1 MAAAHSHHNANL
13 LSSDISRRNPQDE
26 YDLIQKIGS
35 GTYGDVYKAKRIQS
49 NELAAIKVI
58 KLEPSDDIQIIQ
70 QEIFMMRDCRHPNII
85 AYYGSYLR
93 RDKLWICM
101 EYCGGGSLQD
111 IYQVT
116 GPLTE
121 LQIAYMCRET
131 LKGLE
136 YLHQKGKMHRDIK
149 GANILLTE
157 NGDVKLADF
166 GVSAQITATI
176 NKRKSFIGT
185 PYWMAPEVAAVER
198 KGGYN
203 QLCDIWACGI
213 TAIELA
219 ELQPPMFDL
228 HPMRALFLMSKSGFK
243 PPSLSNKEKWSPTF
257 HSFIKTAL
265 TKNPKKRPT
274 AERLL
279 QHPFV
284 QSEMPLRVPKEL
296 LLKYQSPNTPYYYL
310 DGDEETVAG
319 VPQRIPSKMTSR
331 ANGVPAQNH
340 TLKTGMTTN
349 STWYERSSSPET
361 LPSDIATLPL
371 NDTKD
376 SALSAEYSCSAGG
389 GGGGGGSGGIAS
401 TNGGCCVAGGGG
413 IGGSSG
419 GGSGSGG
426 SIISSSVGGGL
437 SGVSGGVSGISNNCG
452 GHHYHHH
459 HHHQHHH
466 HQTSATG
473 NGTSTTQH
481 NHHNH
486 IQNQN
491 HIHNHHQHLNQLSN
505 NALSTTS
512 NSTSSVNCNANQNP
526 NPNLNQNSNYNSNL
540 NALSMS
546 ASLASMPGLSA
557 YLGMSNLRTTSIGD
571 DDDGD
576 INLDVDIAMNN
587 ASATPAAAAAAAAA
601 GGYASGLASVAASA
615 STSATGAGCSASA
628 AHYLR
633 HSSNYRSAAAA
644 VSSAAQALHGHDHGL
659 LSSSSLANS
668 STTTA
673 ATSSAS
679 FYNRF
684 LLLDNSSGDAVGGV
698 GGGGSSSSG
707 KGSNGL
713 DMRHET
719 AATPPAGTHSVG
731 DGFSHSNSASTSS
744 AAAAAA
750 AAAAA
755 SASAAAQASTASTA
769 AAAAAA
775 PGLTSDR
782 VAHLYENLLRSS
794 SSDVLD
800 LAQGDAASGENSNNC
815 DYRSES
821 NQNGIEDSP
830 RRHSSMD
837 QLIGLLNDLGKTSRT
852 RSLSDGGTQDDD
864 EVEKEA
870 QPDLLNNTPPVPPK
884 RSHRR
889 RHTPPRPISNGLP
902 PTPKVHMGA
911 CFSKI
916 FNGCPLR
923 VHCTASWIHPETR
936 DQHLLIGAEEGI
948 YNLNMNELHDAA
960 IDQLFPRRTTWLY
973 VIKDVL
979 MSLSG
984 KSCQLYR
991 HDLVALH
998 SKQTVRFSLHM
1009 NKIPERL
1016 VPRKF
1021 ALTTKVPDT
1030 KGCTQCCVTR
1040 NPYNGYKYLCGATPS
1055 GIFLMQWYDP
1065 LNKFMLLK
1073 QCEWPATSILGQ
1085 GCVQNGQ
1092 TPIFEMIITP
1102 ELEYPIVCTGVRK
1115 ALNGCLKLDLIN
1127 MNSASWFHSEDLE
1140 YDAMATMVPR
1150 RDLLKVVR
1158 VHQVE
1163 KDAILVC
1170 YGNVMQVVTL
1180 QGNPKQHKKMVAQ
1193 LNFDFNVDSI
1203 VCLPDSVLAFHK
1215 HGMQGKSLR
1224 NGEVTQEIKD
1234 MSRTYR
1240 LLGSDKVVALESQL
1254 VRTGSLGSEEGHD
1267 LYILAGHEAS
1277 Y

>member
-26 YDLIQKIGS
+26 YELIQKIGS

-70 QEIFMMRDCRHPNII
+70 QEIIMMRDCRHPNII

-101 EYCGGGSLQD
+101 EFCGGGSLQD

-116 GPLTE
+116 GPLSE
-121 LQIAYMCRET
+121 NQIAYMCRET

-136 YLHQKGKMHRDIK
+136 YLHSMGKMHRDIK

-157 NGDVKLADF
+157 YGDVKLADF

-243 PPSLSNKEKWSPTF
+243 PPTLGNKDKWSPTF
-257 HSFIKTAL
+257 HNFIKTAL

-284 QSEMPLRVPKEL
+284 QCEMSLRVAKEL
-296 LLKYQSPNTPYYYL
+296 LQKYQSPNQQFYYYL
-310 DGDEETVAG
+310 DGEEETVAS

-340 TLKTGMTTN
+340 TLQTAMTTN
-349 STWYERSSSPET
+349 SMWNERSSSPET
-361 LPSDIATLPL
+361 LPSDMSLLQYIDEELKLRATLPL
-371 NDTKD
+371 HDTGVKD
-376 SALSAEYSCSAGG
+376 SIGPECSCSSHNGIVGVGRGG
-389 GGGGGGSGGIAS
+389 GGGANGS
-401 TNGGCCVAGGGG
+401 
-413 IGGSSG
+413 SSG
-419 GGSGSGG
+419 GDGG
-426 SIISSSVGGGL
+426 AGYGCGVGGGD
-437 SGVSGGVSGISNNCG
+437 
-452 GHHYHHH
+452 
-459 HHHQHHH
+459 HHQHHTQH
-466 HQTSATG
+466 HHYHQLHQQKHPLPQPKQQQPLQQPHQHFHQH
-473 NGTSTTQH
+473 NQQQSTT
-481 NHHNH
+481 
-486 IQNQN
+486 
-491 HIHNHHQHLNQLSN
+491 
-505 NALSTTS
+505 ALPSS
-512 NSTSSVNCNANQNP
+512 STSSAFASSAAPNSNCNSIP
-526 NPNLNQNSNYNSNL
+526 ISS
-540 NALSMS
+540 S
-546 ASLASMPGLSA
+546 ASLATLPDLSS
-557 YLGMSNLRTTSIGD
+557 YLGLGLGMGLGFSNLRTTSICDGD
-571 DDDGD
+571 DDD
-576 INLDVDIAMNN
+576 LVDVDIAMNN
-587 ASATPAAAAAAAAA
+587 AATTTSAAAAVP
-601 GGYASGLASVAASA
+601 GSGP
-615 STSATGAGCSASA
+615 ATGTVSGSGSGCSASA

-644 VSSAAQALHGHDHGL
+644 QASQTEHPAPSSASANANGLGHGHCQGHGHGL
-659 LSSSSLANS
+659 ITSSISSSA
-668 STTTA
+668 
-673 ATSSAS
+673 SSAS
-679 FYNRF
+679 FYNRL
-684 LLLDNSSGDAVGGV
+684 LLLDNSSGDAVGGNV
-698 GGGGSSSSG
+698 SGGGCAGGSCVAGGTNGVEADNTLPPVTQSIGDGFMHSSCPTASTGAAAADEATASSSS
-707 KGSNGL
+707 
-713 DMRHET
+713 
-719 AATPPAGTHSVG
+719 
-731 DGFSHSNSASTSS
+731 
-744 AAAAAA
+744 
-750 AAAAA
+750 
-755 SASAAAQASTASTA
+755 
-769 AAAAAA
+769 
-775 PGLTSDR
+775 
-782 VAHLYENLLRSS
+782 HLYQNLLRSS
-794 SSDVLD
+794 SGETPVS
-800 LAQGDAASGENSNNC
+800 AATGSSAGTNC
-815 DYRSES
+815 DFRHES
-821 NQNGIEDSP
+821 NQNGLEDSP

-837 QLIGLLNDLGKTSRT
+837 QLIGLLNDMGKSSRT
-852 RSLSDGGTQDDD
+852 RSLSDGGTQDDE

-884 RSHRR
+884 RSHKR

-1073 QCEWPATSILGQ
+1073 QCEWPAISILGGGH
-1085 GCVQNGQ
+1085 GCVQNGH
-1092 TPIFEMIITP
+1092 TPVFEMIITP

-1115 ALNGCLKLDLIN
+1115 AMNGCLKLELIN

-1170 YGNVMQVVTL
+1170 YGNVIQVVTL
-1180 QGNPKQHKKMVAQ
+1180 QGNPKQHKKMVSQ

-1254 VRTGSLGSEEGHD
+1254 LRTGSLGSEEGHD

>member
-1 MAAAHSHHNANL
+1 MASAHTHHNANL

-26 YDLIQKIGS
+26 YELIQKIGS

-70 QEIFMMRDCRHPNII
+70 QEIIMMRDCRHPNII

-101 EYCGGGSLQD
+101 EFCGGGSLQD

-116 GPLTE
+116 GPLSET
-121 LQIAYMCRET
+121 QIAYMCRET

-136 YLHQKGKMHRDIK
+136 YLHSMGKMHRDIK

-157 NGDVKLADF
+157 YGDVKLADF

-243 PPSLSNKEKWSPTF
+243 PPTLSNKDKWSPTF
-257 HSFIKTAL
+257 HNFIKTAL

-284 QSEMPLRVPKEL
+284 QCEMSLRVAKEL
-296 LLKYQSPNTPYYYL
+296 LQKYQSPNQQFYYYL
-310 DGDEETVAG
+310 DGDEETVAS
-319 VPQRIPSKMTSR
+319 VPQRIASKMTSR

-340 TLKTGMTTN
+340 TLKTGMTTTTN

-361 LPSDIATLPL
+361 LPSD
-371 NDTKD
+371 
-376 SALSAEYSCSAGG
+376 
-389 GGGGGGSGGIAS
+389 
-401 TNGGCCVAGGGG
+401 
-413 IGGSSG
+413 
-419 GGSGSGG
+419 
-426 SIISSSVGGGL
+426 
-437 SGVSGGVSGISNNCG
+437 
-452 GHHYHHH
+452 
-459 HHHQHHH
+459 
-466 HQTSATG
+466 
-473 NGTSTTQH
+473 
-481 NHHNH
+481 
-486 IQNQN
+486 
-491 HIHNHHQHLNQLSN
+491 
-505 NALSTTS
+505 
-512 NSTSSVNCNANQNP
+512 
-526 NPNLNQNSNYNSNL
+526 
-540 NALSMS
+540 MS
-546 ASLASMPGLSA
+546 
-557 YLGMSNLRTTSIGD
+557 
-571 DDDGD
+571 
-576 INLDVDIAMNN
+576 
-587 ASATPAAAAAAAAA
+587 
-601 GGYASGLASVAASA
+601 
-615 STSATGAGCSASA
+615 
-628 AHYLR
+628 
-633 HSSNYRSAAAA
+633 
-644 VSSAAQALHGHDHGL
+644 L
-659 LSSSSLANS
+659 LQYIDEELK
-668 STTTA
+668 
-673 ATSSAS
+673 
-679 FYNRF
+679 
-684 LLLDNSSGDAVGGV
+684 LSGDAVGGC
-698 GGGGSSSSG
+698 GGGGINSTT
-707 KGSNGL
+707 NGL
-713 DMRHET
+713 LVDKHESSPSM
-719 AATPPAGTHSVG
+719 AAAASTSSTVTQTVG
-731 DGFSHSNSASTSS
+731 DGFQMHSACPSTSSS
-744 AAAAAA
+744 AAA
-750 AAAAA
+750 
-755 SASAAAQASTASTA
+755 SSSNTA
-769 AAAAAA
+769 AEV
-775 PGLTSDR
+775 G
-782 VAHLYENLLRSS
+782 VASSSSSSSTHLYQNLLRSS
-794 SSDVLD
+794 ST
-800 LAQGDAASGENSNNC
+800 GGESPQTSVATTSHNSSSNNC
-815 DYRSES
+815 DYRLES
-821 NQNGIEDSP
+821 NQNGLEDSP

-837 QLIGLLNDLGKTSRT
+837 QLIGLLNDMGRP

-864 EVEKEA
+864 DVEKEA

-1073 QCEWPATSILGQ
+1073 QCEWPAISILGGGH
-1085 GCVQNGQ
+1085 GCVQNGH
-1092 TPIFEMIITP
+1092 TPVFEMIITP

-1115 ALNGCLKLDLIN
+1115 ALNGCLKLELIN
-1127 MNSASWFHSEDLE
+1127 MNSASWFHGPEDLE

-1170 YGNVMQVVTL
+1170 YGNLIQVVTL
-1180 QGNPKQHKKMVAQ
+1180 QGNPKQHKKMVSQ

-1224 NGEVTQEIKD
+1224 NGEITQEIKD

-1254 VRTGSLGSEEGHD
+1254 LRTGSLGSEEGHD

>member
-1 MAAAHSHHNANL
+1 MAAAHNHHNANL

-26 YDLIQKIGS
+26 YELIQKIGS

-70 QEIFMMRDCRHPNII
+70 QEIIMMRDCRHPNII

-101 EYCGGGSLQD
+101 EFCGGGSLQD

-121 LQIAYMCRET
+121 VQIAYMCRET

-136 YLHQKGKMHRDIK
+136 YLHSMGKMHRDIK

-157 NGDVKLADF
+157 YGDVKLADF

-243 PPSLSNKEKWSPTF
+243 PPTLNNKDKWSPTF
-257 HSFIKTAL
+257 HNFIKTAL

-284 QSEMPLRVPKEL
+284 QCEMSLRVAKEL
-296 LLKYQSPNTPYYYL
+296 LQKYQSPNPQFYYYL
-310 DGDEETVAG
+310 DGDEESVAG

-331 ANGVPAQNH
+331 TNGVPAQNH

-349 STWYERSSSPET
+349 STWNERSSSPET
-361 LPSDIATLPL
+361 LPSDMSLLQYIDEEL
-371 NDTKD
+371 K
-376 SALSAEYSCSAGG
+376 LSGDAVVGG
-389 GGGGGGSGGIAS
+389 NGGGGSHNSSGG
-401 TNGGCCVAGGGG
+401 VAGGGTN
-413 IGGSSG
+413 
-419 GGSGSGG
+419 
-426 SIISSSVGGGL
+426 GL
-437 SGVSGGVSGISNNCG
+437 PDK
-452 GHHYHHH
+452 HDPE
-459 HHHQHHH
+459 
-466 HQTSATG
+466 AT
-473 NGTSTTQH
+473 
-481 NHHNH
+481 
-486 IQNQN
+486 
-491 HIHNHHQHLNQLSN
+491 
-505 NALSTTS
+505 
-512 NSTSSVNCNANQNP
+512 
-526 NPNLNQNSNYNSNL
+526 
-540 NALSMS
+540 
-546 ASLASMPGLSA
+546 
-557 YLGMSNLRTTSIGD
+557 
-571 DDDGD
+571 
-576 INLDVDIAMNN
+576 
-587 ASATPAAAAAAAAA
+587 
-601 GGYASGLASVAASA
+601 
-615 STSATGAGCSASA
+615 
-628 AHYLR
+628 
-633 HSSNYRSAAAA
+633 
-644 VSSAAQALHGHDHGL
+644 AQAG
-659 LSSSSLANS
+659 A
-668 STTTA
+668 
-673 ATSSAS
+673 
-679 FYNRF
+679 
-684 LLLDNSSGDAVGGV
+684 
-698 GGGGSSSSG
+698 
-707 KGSNGL
+707 K
-713 DMRHET
+713 
-719 AATPPAGTHSVG
+719 SVG
-731 DGFSHSNSASTSS
+731 DGFSHSNSPAVNSGAGATGSRDNEGPSS
-744 AAAAAA
+744 
-750 AAAAA
+750 
-755 SASAAAQASTASTA
+755 SNSS
-769 AAAAAA
+769 
-775 PGLTSDR
+775 
-782 VAHLYENLLRSS
+782 HLYQNLLRSS
-794 SSDVLD
+794 S
-800 LAQGDAASGENSNNC
+800 GEAPAGSSSAGNNC
-815 DYRSES
+815 DYRHES
-821 NQNGIEDSP
+821 NQNGVEDSP

-837 QLIGLLNDLGKTSRT
+837 QLIGLLENLGMSSRT

-864 EVEKEA
+864 EAEKEA

-884 RSHRR
+884 RSHKR

-1030 KGCTQCCVTR
+1030 KCCTQCCVTR

-1073 QCEWPATSILGQ
+1073 QCEWPATSIQGGGY
-1085 GCVQNGQ
+1085 GCVQNGH
-1092 TPIFEMIITP
+1092 TPVFEMIITP

-1115 ALNGCLKLDLIN
+1115 AMNGCLKLELIN

-1170 YGNVMQVVTL
+1170 YGNLMQVVTL
-1180 QGNPKQHKKMVAQ
+1180 QGNPKQHKKMVSQ

-1254 VRTGSLGSEEGHD
+1254 LRTGSLGSEEGHD

>member
-26 YDLIQKIGS
+26 YELIQKIGS

-70 QEIFMMRDCRHPNII
+70 QEIIMMRDCRHPNII

-101 EYCGGGSLQD
+101 EFCGGGSLQD

-121 LQIAYMCRET
+121 VQIAYMCRET

-136 YLHQKGKMHRDIK
+136 YLHSMGKMHRDIK

-157 NGDVKLADF
+157 YGDVKLADF

-243 PPSLSNKEKWSPTF
+243 PPTLNNKDKWSPTF
-257 HSFIKTAL
+257 HNFIKTAL

-284 QSEMPLRVPKEL
+284 QCEMSLRVAKEL
-296 LLKYQSPNTPYYYL
+296 LQKYQSPNPQFYYYL
-310 DGDEETVAG
+310 DGDEESVAG
-319 VPQRIPSKMTSR
+319 VPQRIASKMTSR
-331 ANGVPAQNH
+331 TNGVPAQNH

-349 STWYERSSSPET
+349 STWNERSSSPET
-361 LPSDIATLPL
+361 LPSDMSLLQYIDEEL
-371 NDTKD
+371 K
-376 SALSAEYSCSAGG
+376 LSGDAVVGG
-389 GGGGGGSGGIAS
+389 NGGGGSNITSTGG
-401 TNGGCCVAGGGG
+401 VAGGTN
-413 IGGSSG
+413 
-419 GGSGSGG
+419 
-426 SIISSSVGGGL
+426 GL
-437 SGVSGGVSGISNNCG
+437 QDK
-452 GHHYHHH
+452 HE
-459 HHHQHHH
+459 
-466 HQTSATG
+466 
-473 NGTSTTQH
+473 
-481 NHHNH
+481 
-486 IQNQN
+486 
-491 HIHNHHQHLNQLSN
+491 LD
-505 NALSTTS
+505 ALP
-512 NSTSSVNCNANQNP
+512 Q
-526 NPNLNQNSNYNSNL
+526 
-540 NALSMS
+540 
-546 ASLASMPGLSA
+546 
-557 YLGMSNLRTTSIGD
+557 
-571 DDDGD
+571 
-576 INLDVDIAMNN
+576 
-587 ASATPAAAAAAAAA
+587 
-601 GGYASGLASVAASA
+601 
-615 STSATGAGCSASA
+615 
-628 AHYLR
+628 
-633 HSSNYRSAAAA
+633 
-644 VSSAAQALHGHDHGL
+644 
-659 LSSSSLANS
+659 
-668 STTTA
+668 A
-673 ATSSAS
+673 ATKSA
-679 FYNRF
+679 
-684 LLLDNSSGDAVGGV
+684 
-698 GGGGSSSSG
+698 
-707 KGSNGL
+707 
-713 DMRHET
+713 
-719 AATPPAGTHSVG
+719 G
-731 DGFSHSNSASTSS
+731 DGFSHSNSPATNSGAGATGSRDNDGPSS
-744 AAAAAA
+744 
-750 AAAAA
+750 
-755 SASAAAQASTASTA
+755 SNSS
-769 AAAAAA
+769 
-775 PGLTSDR
+775 
-782 VAHLYENLLRSS
+782 HLYQNLLRSS
-794 SSDVLD
+794 S
-800 LAQGDAASGENSNNC
+800 GETPAGSSSASNNC
-815 DYRSES
+815 DYRHES
-821 NQNGIEDSP
+821 NQNGLEDSP

-837 QLIGLLNDLGKTSRT
+837 QLIGLLENMGKSSRT

-864 EVEKEA
+864 EAEKEA

-884 RSHRR
+884 RSHKR

-1030 KGCTQCCVTR
+1030 KCCTQCCVTR

-1073 QCEWPATSILGQ
+1073 QCEWPAISIQGGGH
-1085 GCVQNGQ
+1085 GCVQNGH
-1092 TPIFEMIITP
+1092 TPVFEMIITP

-1115 ALNGCLKLDLIN
+1115 AMNGCLKLELIN

-1170 YGNVMQVVTL
+1170 YGNLIQVVTL
-1180 QGNPKQHKKMVAQ
+1180 QGNPKQHKKMVSQ

-1254 VRTGSLGSEEGHD
+1254 LRTGSLGSEEGHD

>member
-1 MAAAHSHHNANL
+1 MAAAHGHHNANL

-26 YDLIQKIGS
+26 YELIQKIGS

-58 KLEPSDDIQIIQ
+58 KLEPSDDIGIIQ

-121 LQIAYMCRET
+121 VQIAYMCRET

-136 YLHQKGKMHRDIK
+136 YLHSMGKMHRDIK

-157 NGDVKLADF
+157 YGDVKLADF

-243 PPSLSNKEKWSPTF
+243 PPTLSNKEKWSPTF
-257 HSFIKTAL
+257 HNFIKTAL

-284 QSEMPLRVPKEL
+284 QCEMRERVAKEL
-296 LLKYQSPNTPYYYL
+296 LLKYQSPNQPFYYCL

-319 VPQRIPSKMTSR
+319 VPQRIASKMTSR
-331 ANGVPAQNH
+331 ANGIPAQNH

-361 LPSDIATLPL
+361 LPSD
-371 NDTKD
+371 
-376 SALSAEYSCSAGG
+376 
-389 GGGGGGSGGIAS
+389 
-401 TNGGCCVAGGGG
+401 
-413 IGGSSG
+413 
-419 GGSGSGG
+419 
-426 SIISSSVGGGL
+426 
-437 SGVSGGVSGISNNCG
+437 
-452 GHHYHHH
+452 
-459 HHHQHHH
+459 
-466 HQTSATG
+466 
-473 NGTSTTQH
+473 
-481 NHHNH
+481 
-486 IQNQN
+486 
-491 HIHNHHQHLNQLSN
+491 
-505 NALSTTS
+505 
-512 NSTSSVNCNANQNP
+512 
-526 NPNLNQNSNYNSNL
+526 
-540 NALSMS
+540 MS
-546 ASLASMPGLSA
+546 
-557 YLGMSNLRTTSIGD
+557 
-571 DDDGD
+571 
-576 INLDVDIAMNN
+576 
-587 ASATPAAAAAAAAA
+587 
-601 GGYASGLASVAASA
+601 
-615 STSATGAGCSASA
+615 
-628 AHYLR
+628 
-633 HSSNYRSAAAA
+633 
-644 VSSAAQALHGHDHGL
+644 L
-659 LSSSSLANS
+659 LQYIDEELK
-668 STTTA
+668 
-673 ATSSAS
+673 
-679 FYNRF
+679 
-684 LLLDNSSGDAVGGV
+684 LSGDAVGGSSGGSGGGAV
-698 GGGGSSSSG
+698 GGNS
-707 KGSNGL
+707 SNGL
-713 DMRHET
+713 DKHDSIVTPT
-719 AATPPAGTHSVG
+719 AAPQSAG
-731 DGFSHSNSASTSS
+731 DGFLHSNCASTST
-744 AAAAAA
+744 AAA

-755 SASAAAQASTASTA
+755 SASS
-769 AAAAAA
+769 A
-775 PGLTSDR
+775 PSSSGGNSS
-782 VAHLYENLLRSS
+782 HLYQNLLRNS
-794 SSDVLD
+794 
-800 LAQGDAASGENSNNC
+800 AASSTEAAQVEAATGTGTGTSGNENSNC

-821 NQNGIEDSP
+821 NQNGVEDSP

-837 QLIGLLNDLGKTSRT
+837 QLIGLLNDMGKSSRT

-960 IDQLFPRRTTWLY
+960 IDQMFPRRTTWLY

-1073 QCEWPATSILGQ
+1073 HCDWPASSILGGGY
-1085 GCVQNGQ
+1085 GCVQNGH
-1092 TPIFEMIITP
+1092 TPVFEMIITP

-1115 ALNGCLKLDLIN
+1115 ALNGCLKLELIN

-1158 VHQVE
+1158 VHQVD

-1224 NGEVTQEIKD
+1224 NGEITQEIKD

-1254 VRTGSLGSEEGHD
+1254 LRTGSLGSEEGHD

>member
-26 YDLIQKIGS
+26 YELIQKIGS

-70 QEIFMMRDCRHPNII
+70 QEIIMMRDCRHPNII

-101 EYCGGGSLQD
+101 EFCGGGSLQD

-116 GPLTE
+116 GPLSE
-121 LQIAYMCRET
+121 NQIAYMCRET

-136 YLHQKGKMHRDIK
+136 YLHSMGKMHRDIK

-157 NGDVKLADF
+157 YGDVKLADF

-243 PPSLSNKEKWSPTF
+243 PPTLGNKDKWSPTF
-257 HSFIKTAL
+257 HNFIKTAL

-284 QSEMPLRVPKEL
+284 QCEMSLRVAKEL
-296 LLKYQSPNTPYYYL
+296 LQKYQSPNQQFYYYL
-310 DGDEETVAG
+310 DGEEETVAS

-340 TLKTGMTTN
+340 TLQTAMTTN
-349 STWYERSSSPET
+349 SMWNERSSSPET
-361 LPSDIATLPL
+361 LPSD
-371 NDTKD
+371 
-376 SALSAEYSCSAGG
+376 
-389 GGGGGGSGGIAS
+389 
-401 TNGGCCVAGGGG
+401 
-413 IGGSSG
+413 
-419 GGSGSGG
+419 
-426 SIISSSVGGGL
+426 
-437 SGVSGGVSGISNNCG
+437 
-452 GHHYHHH
+452 
-459 HHHQHHH
+459 
-466 HQTSATG
+466 
-473 NGTSTTQH
+473 
-481 NHHNH
+481 
-486 IQNQN
+486 
-491 HIHNHHQHLNQLSN
+491 
-505 NALSTTS
+505 
-512 NSTSSVNCNANQNP
+512 
-526 NPNLNQNSNYNSNL
+526 
-540 NALSMS
+540 MS
-546 ASLASMPGLSA
+546 
-557 YLGMSNLRTTSIGD
+557 
-571 DDDGD
+571 
-576 INLDVDIAMNN
+576 
-587 ASATPAAAAAAAAA
+587 
-601 GGYASGLASVAASA
+601 
-615 STSATGAGCSASA
+615 
-628 AHYLR
+628 
-633 HSSNYRSAAAA
+633 
-644 VSSAAQALHGHDHGL
+644 L
-659 LSSSSLANS
+659 LQYIDEELK
-668 STTTA
+668 
-673 ATSSAS
+673 
-679 FYNRF
+679 
-684 LLLDNSSGDAVGGV
+684 LSGDAVGGNV
-698 GGGGSSSSG
+698 SGGGCAGGSCVAGGTNGVEAENTLPPVTQSIGDGFMHSSCPTASPGAAAADEATASSSS
-707 KGSNGL
+707 
-713 DMRHET
+713 
-719 AATPPAGTHSVG
+719 
-731 DGFSHSNSASTSS
+731 
-744 AAAAAA
+744 
-750 AAAAA
+750 
-755 SASAAAQASTASTA
+755 
-769 AAAAAA
+769 
-775 PGLTSDR
+775 
-782 VAHLYENLLRSS
+782 HLYQNLLRSS
-794 SSDVLD
+794 SGETPVS
-800 LAQGDAASGENSNNC
+800 AAACSTAGTNC
-815 DYRSES
+815 DFRHES
-821 NQNGIEDSP
+821 NQNGLEDSP

-837 QLIGLLNDLGKTSRT
+837 QLIGLLNDMGKSSRT
-852 RSLSDGGTQDDD
+852 RSLSDGGTQDDE

-884 RSHRR
+884 RSHKR

-1073 QCEWPATSILGQ
+1073 QCEWPAISILGGGH
-1085 GCVQNGQ
+1085 GCVQNGH
-1092 TPIFEMIITP
+1092 TPVFEMIITP

-1115 ALNGCLKLDLIN
+1115 AMNGCLKLELIN

-1170 YGNVMQVVTL
+1170 YGNVIQVVTL
-1180 QGNPKQHKKMVAQ
+1180 QGNPKQHKKMVSQ

-1254 VRTGSLGSEEGHD
+1254 LRTGSLGSEEGHD